1 MINRVIR
8 YCLPFAILCALAA
21 VASGV
26 GYRLGWWSLDV
37 GFGVLR
43 WAAYVAI
50 LATALASAAI
60 FVSGR
65 QPGRQGLASALIAFV
80 VGVATFAIPG
90 TMLIRAEQ
98 LPPIHDI
105 TTDTRNPPAFVSVL
119 PLRAN
124 ARNSAEY
131 GGPSIAE
138 QQQRAYPAVV
148 PFDSKLPPDEVFK
161 RALDT
166 AKAMN
171 WDIVASVPAEGRIEA
186 TDTTLLFGFKDDIVI
201 RVSPSPQ
208 GSRIDIRSE
217 SRIGGSDVGKNA
229 SRIERFLSKLAR
241 SG

>member
-1 MINRVIR
+1 MVNRVIR

-21 VASGV
+21 VFSGV
-26 GYRLGWWSLDV
+26 GYRLGWWSLGV

-50 LATALASAAI
+50 VATALAIAAI
-60 FVSGR
+60 FVSRR
-65 QPGRQGLASALIAFV
+65 QPGRQGLASALIALV

-90 TMLIRAEQ
+90 TMLIRAKQ

-105 TTDTRNPPAFVSVL
+105 TTDTQNPPAFVAVL

-124 ARNSAEY
+124 ARNAPEY

-138 QQQRAYPAVV
+138 QQKRAYPAVA
-148 PFDSKLPPDEVFK
+148 PFESKLPPNETFT

-166 AKAMN
+166 ARAMR
-171 WDIVASVPAEGRIEA
+171 WDIVAAVPAEGRIEA

-201 RVSPSPQ
+201 RVAPSPQ
-208 GSRIDIRSE
+208 GSRVDIRSE

-229 SRIERFLSKLAR
+229 SRIEHFLDKLAR

>member
-1 MINRVIR
+1 MINRVTR

-26 GYRLGWWSLDV
+26 GYRLGWWSLGV

-50 LATALASAAI
+50 VATALAIAAVL
-60 FVSGR
+60 VSR
-65 QPGRQGLASALIAFV
+65 PQPGRQGLASALIALV

-90 TMLIRAEQ
+90 MMLIRAKQ

-105 TTDTRNPPAFVSVL
+105 TTDTSNPPAFVAVL

-124 ARNSAEY
+124 ARNSPEY
-131 GGPSIAE
+131 GGPSVAE
-138 QQQRAYPAVV
+138 QQQRAYPTVV
-148 PFDSKLPPDEVFK
+148 PYESKLPPDEAFT
-161 RALDT
+161 RALET
-166 AKAMN
+166 AKAMR

-201 RVSPSPQ
+201 RVASSPQ
-208 GSRIDIRSE
+208 GSRVDIRSE

-229 SRIERFLSKLAR
+229 SRIERFLDKMKR